1 MNLKKHFP
9 EDIFPMG

>member
-1 MNLKKHFP
+1 MNLKEHFP